1 MEQAASGLMWRFNDY
16 WSVTPN
22 KEHLPNDL
30 LHPPPQTHIFF
41 SSSFSYKIRF
51 SESWLGHCR
60 LVICHIMGSLKAR
73 ENEIHLRSKAEG
85 LGRLALL
92 SSLCPKHLGLKEK
105 RVWVPFILV

>member
-1 MEQAASGLMWRFNDY
+1 MTCY
-16 WSVTPN
+16 T
-22 KEHLPNDL
+22 
-30 LHPPPQTHIFF
+30 PPQTHIFF

-60 LVICHIMGSLKAR
+60 LVICHIMGSPKAR
-73 ENEIHLRSKAEG
+73 EKEIHLRSKAEG